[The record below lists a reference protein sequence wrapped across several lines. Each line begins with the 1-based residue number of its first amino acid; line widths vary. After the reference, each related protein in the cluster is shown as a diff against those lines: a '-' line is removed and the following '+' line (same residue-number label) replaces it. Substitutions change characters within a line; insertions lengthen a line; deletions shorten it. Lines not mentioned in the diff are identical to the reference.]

1 MKQEH
6 LTIITNELFDFIK
19 NISYDD
25 SRRFRGFQLEM
36 MLNIYKF
43 LSPDSVVIYENN
55 KRILGEANIEESNE
69 PTEYDVY
76 LNRLISDLKDI
87 LLNTMQDNNIT
98 KTFKI
103 DKIEIIM
110 ALSKLLNPKTYYQNI
125 KKLKQEEENQN
136 RLTYKLL

>member
-6 LTIITNELFDFIK
+6 LTIITNELFDLIK

-125 KKLKQEEENQN
+125 RKLKQEEENQN

>member
-125 KKLKQEEENQN
+125 RKLKQEEENQN